1 MPNASTSAAQR
12 LLDQGRI
19 AEAVS
24 LNARAAAAGDADA
37 LFQQAMWTIIGQAVP
52 RDLPAARRLLHAA
65 ATRGHGEARLMEIAF
80 TAQGTGG
87 APDWARA
94 LALLADAGAARDPQ
108 ALALRRMIEAMAL
121 TPDGT
126 PAALPASE
134 PLTAD
139 GVVRRVPALLTR
151 DECAHVA
158 RSVTD
163 LLAPALVADPR
174 TGRMV
179 PHPIRTSDHAV
190 IGPLREDVVIRA
202 INQRLAAASGTPVA
216 AGEALTV
223 LRYRGGQQFRL
234 HSDVL
239 PQTRNQRV
247 ATVLVYLNDDF
258 TGGETVFPDYDLS
271 IRPRRGDAIVFR
283 NTDAAG
289 RPLPT
294 ARHAGVPVASGV
306 KWLAT
311 RWIRARAFDPWR
323 GPEAA

>member
-1 MPNASTSAAQR
+1 M
-12 LLDQGRI
+12 
-19 AEAVS
+19 
-24 LNARAAAAGDADA
+24 
-37 LFQQAMWTIIGQAVP
+37 
-52 RDLPAARRLLHAA
+52 
-65 ATRGHGEARLMEIAF
+65 
-80 TAQGTGG
+80 
-87 APDWARA
+87 A
-94 LALLADAGAARDPQ
+94 LAR
-108 ALALRRMIEAMAL
+108 
-121 TPDGT
+121 DGT
-126 PAALPASE
+126 PAVLPTAA

-139 GVVRRVPALLTR
+139 GVVRRVGGLLTP

-158 RSVTD
+158 NSARD

-174 TGRMV
+174 TGRMM

-223 LRYRGGQQFRL
+223 LRYRAGQQFRL

-247 ATVLVYLNDDF
+247 TTVLVYLNDDF

-271 IRPRRGDAIVFR
+271 IRPRQGDAVIFR
-283 NTDAAG
+283 NTDAAAH
-289 RPLPT
+289 PLAT
-294 ARHAGVPVASGV
+294 ARHAGVPVTSGV